1 MAHPLCWS
9 HHIESSCCLLSAQH
23 IGVAASLAHTGLNS
37 CASDTRKHR
46 AVEHVHFGFV
56 GANVRQQHEDGV
68 VLFFDVELQWAN
80 ALQRASI
87 CIQAQA
93 NSKWTA
99 LKAVEAPASG
109 IHVHTIQVTL
119 HLMLHGLCLLSGDHG
134 QSPKHIRLK
143 ATTRE
148 FG

>member
-1 MAHPLCWS
+1 ML
-9 HHIESSCCLLSAQH
+9 Q
-23 IGVAASLAHTGLNS
+23 LAWLTLDWT
-37 CASDTRKHR
+37 AVQVTLKKHR

-80 ALQRASI
+80 ALQHASI

-109 IHVHTIQVTL
+109 SHVHTIQVTL
-119 HLMLHGLCLLSGDHG
+119 HLMLHGLCVLCGARSEPQAYKAQGNNKG
-134 QSPKHIRLK
+134 IRVVLEGGFLCSV
-143 ATTRE
+143 AA
-148 FG
+148 